1 MLSYQK
7 LNYLIWFN
15 QEDHLIIRFLGRLL
29 KTGLPLTK
37 NVIKPLNKSVLI
49 PLGLNTAASAAYAGI
64 LKKLLD
70 SETTN

>member
-15 QEDHLIIRFLGRLL
+15 QEDHLISRFLGQLL
-29 KTGLPLTK
+29 KTGLLLTK
-37 NVIKPLNKSVLI
+37 NVMKPLVKSVLI
-49 PLGLNTAASAAYAGI
+49 PLGLNTAAYAGI
-64 LKKLLD
+64 HKKLLD